1 MALTKVTY
9 SMVQGAP
16 TNVFDFMTP
25 AQIADIQT
33 NTGSVDVTTAIQTAL
48 DASQNVY
55 LPAGTYLTSAMLKLH
70 DNQSFY
76 GAGSTVSLIKNE
88 STDCI
93 GKDDSPSTDNY
104 FEVKGIGCTKTFSLT
119 STTKAFN
126 FTNSTYITCE
136 DLAAT
141 NFYCGIYLARS
152 TTNFGSTN
160 ACWYN
165 VFKKLVFRECAFV
178 VFIDNNN
185 GALPDVN
192 GCFFDGMIFT
202 NLTYSWASNS
212 VVTGGIKYSGYGH
225 VFRDGYIQ
233 GFSHHVWRTTGF
245 GENTFEGLYIESE
258 LIAGEAVYLPTAYAG
273 NKDLWIGGHFDTFT
287 VDPFYDPF
295 NTLTVLKPTELRNFP
310 AQQTIKIIPAGATQ
324 TLTVTLTGYTGQFQ
338 IVAEAGGFGAAGTNI
353 TVQGVLSSS
362 SYYSLVETGDF
373 DNLAL
378 SMAAAVKGNGS
389 FTISITNSHTSSAN
403 VRVVGS
409 SDSAYS
415 VALA

>member
-1 MALTKVTY
+1 MALTKVSY
-9 SMVQGAP
+9 SLITGAP
-16 TNVFDFMTP
+16 ANVIDFG
-25 AQIADIQT
+25 ADP
-33 NTGSVDVTTAIQTAL
+33 TGVVDSTTAIQAAL

-88 STDCI
+88 TTDCI
-93 GKDDSPSTDNY
+93 GKDDLPSADNY
-104 FEVKGIGCTKTFSLT
+104 FEVKGIGCTKTFNLA

-141 NFYCGIYLARS
+141 DFYCGLYLARS
-152 TTNFGSTN
+152 TTTFGSTN
-160 ACWYN
+160 ACWYS
-165 VFKKLVFRECAFV
+165 VFKKLVFRECAFGI
-178 VFIDNNN
+178 FIDNNN
-185 GALPDVN
+185 GTLPDVN

-202 NLTYSWASNS
+202 NLDYNWASNG
-212 VVTGGIKYSGYGH
+212 VVTGGIKYGGFGH

-245 GENTFEGLYIESE
+245 GANTLEGLYIESQ
-258 LIAGEAVYLPTAYAG
+258 LIAGEAVYLPTAYFG
-273 NKDLWIGGHFDTFT
+273 NKDLWVGGHFDTFT

-295 NTLTVLKPTELRNFP
+295 NTLAVLKPNELRNFP
-310 AQQTIKIIPAGATQ
+310 VQQIIKTIPALSTR

-338 IVAEAGGFGAAGTNI
+338 IVAEAAGFGAAGTNI
-353 TVQGVLSSS
+353 TVQGVLSNTA
-362 SYYSLVETGDF
+362 YYSLVETGDF
-373 DNLAL
+373 DYLAL

-409 SDSAYS
+409 GDGSFTATLS
-415 VALA
+415 